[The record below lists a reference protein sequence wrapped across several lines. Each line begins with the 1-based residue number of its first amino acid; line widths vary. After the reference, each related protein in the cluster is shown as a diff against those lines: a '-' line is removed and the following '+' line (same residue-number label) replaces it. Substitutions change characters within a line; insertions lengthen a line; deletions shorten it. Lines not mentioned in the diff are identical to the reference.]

1 MEGAKATRYG
11 HAARHLLECR
21 MLEAG
26 TGDHGEFE
34 THEAFVTRLRARH
47 GRKAGFWSRVEEVSG
62 APGRR

>member
-21 MLEAG
+21 TLEAG

-34 THEAFVTRLRARH
+34 MHEAFVARLRARH
-47 GRKAGFWSRVEEVSG
+47 DRKATVWGRVEEIGG